1 MLSVLPIARKY
12 CMDKIEAAILKQ
24 FGRASATPGYVDLM
38 VAAQI
43 VGSQQL
49 YQQALDG
56 LISTRQHLSLA
67 QAQRIEGEATFAV
80 LAPSRKECSTCT
92 YGYAHVTW
100 TCNSC
105 HRTQN

>member
-24 FGRASATPGYVDLM
+24 FGRASTTPGYVDLM

-56 LISTRQHLSLA
+56 LISTRQHLNSA
-67 QAQRIEGEATFAV
+67 QAKRIGGEATFFV
-80 LAPSRKECSTCT
+80 LITPKKCGTCT
-92 YGYAHVTW
+92 YGSAHATW
-100 TCNSC
+100 RRIGCN
-105 HRTQN
+105 RTQT